1 MTDQKIALRDQARH
15 ERSQE
20 FIPCNFSVILK
31 SPEILSASTIASYL
45 SYDLEPSTVEIN
57 ETILRDGKTLVLPRI
72 NGDQLEWVTWNGDR
86 SHLTSKKKISEPI
99 GEALQDLSVIKA
111 VIVPALKFPLAS
123 RATMA
128 ELVLPEVAVVAELLT
143 FPAVAIVANLVSS
156 IAAVVAMSAFKIV
169 ASAILVLVTA
179 PEAMA
184 GEVAEP
190 VKSPA
195 N

>member
-20 FIPCNFSVILK
+20 FIPCNFNVILK

-45 SYDLEPSTVEIN
+45 SYDLEPSTAEIN
-57 ETILRDGKTLVLPRI
+57 DAFLRDGKTLVLPRI

-111 VIVPALKFPLAS
+111 VIVPALLIDQFGYRLGQGGGYYDRALAQLSAWKIGLIYANELIAEALPREDHDIPLDAAAS
-123 RATMA
+123 
-128 ELVLPEVAVVAELLT
+128 PSVVVR
-143 FPAVAIVANLVSS
+143 FNR
-156 IAAVVAMSAFKIV
+156 
-169 ASAILVLVTA
+169 
-179 PEAMA
+179 
-184 GEVAEP
+184 
-190 VKSPA
+190 
-195 N
+195 